1 MGVIGVDGV
10 VYRGASALYGRWD
23 TDESLDVLEQ
33 LRDRAG
39 CDRVISLPRGHDLR
53 KRMTRRFKGKFILL
67 DK

>member
-1 MGVIGVDGV
+1 
-10 VYRGASALYGRWD
+10 
-23 TDESLDVLEQ
+23 VLEQ